1 MAARRDAAG
10 KAGVEIENFGKKG
23 KYMTLKTWI
32 TDNIVVFILGSILM
46 WFTWS
51 EKAEVEKIGLKQDNA
66 ILTAQATANATYV
79 TKSWFE
85 NADAANK
92 QSIAILT
99 ASITEIK
106 TSFSDVKTS
115 VAVIQDEIHNINI
128 QQIKN

>member
-1 MAARRDAAG
+1 
-10 KAGVEIENFGKKG
+10 
-23 KYMTLKTWI
+23 
-32 TDNIVVFILGSILM
+32 M